1 MRSLEKWRITDGPQK
16 KKAFCRQN
24 RETYMQKEG
33 TTVQWLSLA
42 VTVTAAE
49 AACATRMHSP
59 VPFEQRHKMVTHDK
73 EDRFLAEQRQRSNC
87 SV

>member
-42 VTVTAAE
+42 VTAAE
-49 AACATRMHSP
+49 AACATRIHSP

-73 EDRFLAEQRQRSNC
+73 EDRSLAEQRQRSNS